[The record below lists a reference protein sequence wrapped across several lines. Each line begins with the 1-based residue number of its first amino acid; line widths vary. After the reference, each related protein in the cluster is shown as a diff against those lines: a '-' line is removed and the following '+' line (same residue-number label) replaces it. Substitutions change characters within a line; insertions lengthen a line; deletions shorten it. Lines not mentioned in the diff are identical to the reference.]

1 MSATPTFDLQRVAR
15 QEGGVRGHRQGCV
28 GLLNEGVHGA
38 DVNGPPLQDGLQR
51 IPANK
56 PSQSARR
63 QAVTVSSTTSRHS
76 QLDDKPSQSARRQAV
91 TVNSTTSH
99 HSQLDDK
106 PPQSQS
112 ARRQAVTVTVSS
124 TTSRHS
130 QLDDKPSQSVRRQ
143 AIAVTSQFFNSH
155 QQPLHRFLVVL
166 LLLVIHSSFVHQRL
180 HNDRTVPRVV
190 TAYRMLSI
198 LPTPN
203 I

>member
-91 TVNSTTSH
+91 TV
-99 HSQLDDK
+99 
-106 PPQSQS
+106 
-112 ARRQAVTVTVSS
+112 TVSS

-130 QLDDKPSQSVRRQ
+130 RLDDKPSQSQVSSLTP
-143 AIAVTSQFFNSH
+143 TSSH
-155 QQPLHRFLVVL
+155 SIDFW
-166 LLLVIHSSFVHQRL
+166 SSCCC
-180 HNDRTVPRVV
+180 
-190 TAYRMLSI
+190 
-198 LPTPN
+198 
-203 I
+203 